1 MLEFYGGNESMIRT
15 DEEID
20 EMLKQ
25 PEQRAGSNFRQ
36 ELSKLN
42 KHMRGNYVVLNPP
55 KSFNPDFQ

>member
-20 EMLKQ
+20 EMLKT
-25 PEQRAGSNFRQ
+25 EQRAGSNFRQ

>member
-20 EMLKQ
+20 EMLKT
-25 PEQRAGSNFRQ
+25 EQRAGSNFRQ
-36 ELSKLN
+36 ELSNLN